1 MTTRRT
7 TLLLHDF
14 SRTDASV
21 EGIQHAIESL
31 PGVGHAHVNPATEMV
46 YVEYDDARCSRAQLR
61 AALDATCPG
70 GLDHSPS
77 GCEDSHPM
85 QRDSLARRH
94 AEDTT
99 MISRWTRIV
108 LTTLGLLGIVG
119 LLLATEHRAHFLG
132 LLPFLLLLACPFLHL
147 FVHVAHGRH
156 GAHDDPTSAARQH
169 IGANPAERAAR
180 VGHGPGQEHP
190 P

>member
-1 MTTRRT
+1 MTTRRA

-14 SRTDASV
+14 HGTDAG
-21 EGIQHAIESL
+21 EKGIQHAIESL
-31 PGVGHAHVNPATEMV
+31 PGVVRAHVNPATEMV

-61 AALDATCPG
+61 AALDATRPG
-70 GLDHSPS
+70 DLNASPS
-77 GCEDSHPM
+77 GREDSHPM

-99 MISRWTRIV
+99 MISRLTRTV

-119 LLLATEHRAHFLG
+119 FLVATEHGAHFLG
-132 LLPFLLLLACPFLHL
+132 VLPFLILLACPFLHL
-147 FVHVAHGRH
+147 FMHGGHGRH
-156 GAHDDPTSAARQH
+156 GEHGHPKSEPRQH
-169 IGANPAERAAR
+169 DRASPAARAAR
-180 VGHGPGQEHP
+180 VGHGPGREHP